1 MLKTLVL
8 GISAGTDDGLHAS
21 IGRAYRQH
29 QDVRLNQTVKRDTM
43 FPKTPQ
49 LLCEDDTLVILD
61 YSCYLS
67 AIGYGEMN
75 AREAFV

>member
-1 MLKTLVL
+1 MLKTLVRS
-8 GISAGTDDGLHAS
+8 ISAGTNDGIHTS
-21 IGRAYRQH
+21 IGHPYRQY

-61 YSCYLS
+61 FSCYLS